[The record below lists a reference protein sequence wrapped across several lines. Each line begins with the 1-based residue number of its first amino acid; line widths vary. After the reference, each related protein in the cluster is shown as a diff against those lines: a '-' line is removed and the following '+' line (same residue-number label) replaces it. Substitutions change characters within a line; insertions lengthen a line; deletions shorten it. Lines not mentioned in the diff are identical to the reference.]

1 MNFYEMTYNDFYM
14 KRISWTAEQIA
25 AIHFTKEEIEWAIY
39 ETEYKYFGTY
49 EFTDQQQMAVDILVW
64 CAKERAKDQ
73 NN

>member
-14 KRISWTAEQIA
+14 QRTSWTAEQKSPIY
-25 AIHFTKEEIEWAIY
+25 FTNEEIQQAIY

-64 CAKERAKDQ
+64 CARERLK
-73 NN
+73 